1 MKMRPVFINMRLI
14 EHATFSFYVIQMAA
28 MCLQH
33 GRCKLYLLMNFSD
46 AIEGQR
52 LSFPNND

>member
-1 MKMRPVFINMRLI
+1 
-14 EHATFSFYVIQMAA
+14 MAA